1 MNKCCPIPN
10 VKILDD
16 YFTVKLLLLETK
28 KITVGSSINLKLKVC
43 LNCKQYLNL
52 EMTHCSRSG
61 LHIINLTN
69 VLIKL

>member
-1 MNKCCPIPN
+1 MNKCCSIPN

-16 YFTVKLLLLETK
+16 DLIVKLLLRETK
-28 KITVGSSINLKLKVC
+28 KITVESSTNLKLKVC

-52 EMTHCSRSG
+52 EMKRGS
-61 LHIINLTN
+61 NLYVIKN